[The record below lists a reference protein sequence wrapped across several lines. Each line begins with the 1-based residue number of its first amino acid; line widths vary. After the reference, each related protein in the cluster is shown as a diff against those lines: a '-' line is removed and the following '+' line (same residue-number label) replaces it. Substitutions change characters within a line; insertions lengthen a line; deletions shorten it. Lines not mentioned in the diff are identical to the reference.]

1 MRIILVFLYGLD
13 AKACLIYFVS
23 SVKAKQLIVSCRTV
37 GAISFCSGH
46 QKLYMSVNCA
56 TSFCYFIVRLDRYSH
71 YYITMLLALWRGEKG

>member
-37 GAISFCSGH
+37 AYM
-46 QKLYMSVNCA
+46 KLVAC
-56 TSFCYFIVRLDRYSH
+56 
-71 YYITMLLALWRGEKG
+71 